1 MEVLHTFSDRL
12 LLNGRLLSEVFG
24 SHSKLSLVLRD
35 TLNWEWH
42 LCSELFGPYIYLWI
56 YTYTYEEF
64 LETRLFTFF
73 SLSVQ
78 VLAIQ
83 WKMQINVSKSKNLIQ
98 HHKLK
103 SFFKEGSLL
112 KVSSQFKC
120 SWVEKNKVI
129 ATWNIVLS
137 FWIILPNHQSLLRT
151 NLGIIWVLFTLQFS
165 YLRIIAIEIISEIL
179 RCVKPKL
186 IVKLFQSISSLS
198 WQKTLIWCARI

>member
-24 SHSKLSLVLRD
+24 SHSKLGLVLRD

-42 LCSELFGPYIYLWI
+42 LCSELLGPYIYIWRVSWNTSV
-56 YTYTYEEF
+56 Y
-64 LETRLFTFF
+64 FF

-137 FWIILPNHQSLLRT
+137 FWIILPNHQSLLRS

>member
-1 MEVLHTFSDRL
+1 MFGTVWPIY
-12 LLNGRLLSEVFG
+12 LSM
-24 SHSKLSLVLRD
+24 
-35 TLNWEWH
+35 NI
-42 LCSELFGPYIYLWI
+42 YIYIWRVSWNTSV
-56 YTYTYEEF
+56 YF
-64 LETRLFTFF
+64 FF

-137 FWIILPNHQSLLRT
+137 FWIILPNHQSLLRS